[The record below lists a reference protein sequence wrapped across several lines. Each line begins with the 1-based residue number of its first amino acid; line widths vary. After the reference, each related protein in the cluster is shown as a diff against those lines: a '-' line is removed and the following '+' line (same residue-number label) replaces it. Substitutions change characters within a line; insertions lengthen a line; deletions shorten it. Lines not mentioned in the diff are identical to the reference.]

1 MDSGRMPLQV
11 SIAKAV
17 WREEQVF
24 PGAATELAAARLG
37 EVAKETL
44 SLASRLAAAA
54 RRLTLG

>member
-1 MDSGRMPLQV
+1 MPLQV